1 MIDWLDR
8 KIAPML
14 ASSARPFD
22 SREHLFEIKWDGI
35 RTLAFFGREHFRL
48 QGRKLTDS
56 TKRYPEIVEALRS
69 LPGEAVLDGEI
80 VALDDGKP
88 SFEKVLERE
97 LVGSPEK
104 VPLRARQIPVIYM
117 AFDLLYLDGLEL
129 LDEPLTTR
137 RRHLSKLLDCR
148 QTGAVLESTFV
159 HEHGKAYYQEAVERG
174 LEGIVAKV
182 LDSPYR
188 PGKRT
193 QHWVKIKAERFL
205 DCVVIGTVVESVTG
219 RVKSLV
225 LGAYRDKT
233 LVWLGNAGSGLDSK
247 TLEGLANELGP
258 LAGEPPDDLDIAI
271 QDEIRWLKPE
281 LVVRIKYLEMTREG
295 RFRAP
300 VVVGF
305 VDAPPES
312 CRVPEAR

>member
-1 MIDWLDR
+1 MKDWLER

-35 RTLAFFGREHFRL
+35 RTLAFFGREQVRL
-48 QGRKLTDS
+48 QGRKLSDS
-56 TKRYPEIVEALRS
+56 TERYPEIVEAFRGF
-69 LPGEAVLDGEI
+69 PGEAVLDGEI
-80 VALDDGKP
+80 VALDNGKP
-88 SFEKVLERE
+88 NFEKVLERE

-104 VPLRARQIPVIYM
+104 ISLRVRQIPVIYM

-137 RRHLSKLLDCR
+137 RRHLSKLLEAR
-148 QTGAVLESTFV
+148 QTGAILESSFV
-159 HEHGKAYYQEAVERG
+159 HEYGKAYYQEAVGRG

-182 LDSPYR
+182 LDSPYQ
-188 PGKRT
+188 PGRRT
-193 QHWVKIKAERFL
+193 EHWVKVKAERFL
-205 DCVVIGTVVESVTG
+205 DCVVMGTVVEPVTG

-247 TLEGLANELGP
+247 TLIGLANELGP
-258 LAGEPPDDLDIAI
+258 LAGEPPDDLDIAV

-281 LVVRIKYLEMTREG
+281 LVARIKYLEMTREG
-295 RFRAP
+295 RLRAP

-312 CRVPEAR
+312 CRVPETF

>member
-1 MIDWLDR
+1 
-8 KIAPML
+8 
-14 ASSARPFD
+14 
-22 SREHLFEIKWDGI
+22 
-35 RTLAFFGREHFRL
+35 
-48 QGRKLTDS
+48 
-56 TKRYPEIVEALRS
+56 
-69 LPGEAVLDGEI
+69 
-80 VALDDGKP
+80 
-88 SFEKVLERE
+88 
-97 LVGSPEK
+97 
-104 VPLRARQIPVIYM
+104 M
-117 AFDLLYLDGLEL
+117 AFDLLYLNGLEL
-129 LDEPLTTR
+129 LDEPLSTR
-137 RRHLSKLLDCR
+137 RRHLSKLLEDR
-148 QTGAVLESTFV
+148 QTGAVLVSTFV
-159 HEHGKAYYQEAVERG
+159 HEHGKAYYQEAVDRG

-182 LDSPYR
+182 LDSPYQ

-205 DCVVIGTVVESVTG
+205 DCVVMGTVVEPVTG

-258 LAGEPPDDLDIAI
+258 LAGEPPGDLDIAV

-281 LVVRIKYLEMTREG
+281 LVARIKYLEMTREG

-305 VDAPPES
+305 VDAPPKS
-312 CRVPEAR
+312 CRVPEAL